1 MVVPVISSWASKK
14 GIGLIATG
22 DWTHPLWFRELEANL
37 EEAGEGVYKAKGA
50 PEGSPLFLL
59 STEVSSIYSQGGKV
73 RKIHTL
79 IFAPNFEVAGKI
91 NKELS
96 LRGANLLSDGR
107 PIVGLTAKAVAEIAL
122 GVEPKCLIIPA
133 HAWTPHFS
141 LYGSVSGFDSIA
153 ECFQELS
160 PEIYAIETG
169 LSCYDQ
175 KTEVLTEAGWKKI
188 SKIGRV
194 DRVCTL
200 NIDTNEIEFQKP
212 RRIFAYDY
220 KGKMYK
226 LKTKRVDLF
235 VTPNHKLLV
244 SHCDFRKVPEF
255 HLQEAQF
262 LYNKSKRFKKSGIW
276 KGKDEKYFILPEVKI
291 KHGSRFYSGLRKK
304 KEKWFSIKYWLRFF
318 GLWVAEGWT
327 TKGGDGDYNVCI
339 SNNDKRLLSEM
350 SQILESFGYNV
361 YLGNNVI
368 RVRDYQ
374 LFHYLKQF
382 GKAADKFVPQEI
394 KSLSKELLEIFFE
407 YYIKGD
413 GHVYGRT
420 SMGLSATTISTRLR
434 DDLQEIALKIGISA
448 YYKLGYKK
456 GTPFHGALYKD
467 RIYKQNA
474 DSWIVYFIRKNIHTT
489 LPSTIKK
496 YNYTESWVD
505 FEGKVFCVSVPN
517 QVIYVRRNSIPVW
530 CGNSDPAMNWRIE
543 DLRQRRI
550 VSFSDAHSPAKLG
563 REATVFELKEVSYSA
578 IRRAITG
585 EGPDKIAYTIEFYP
599 EEGKYHYTGHR
610 NCNVV
615 YSPNQT
621 RKLGTVCPVCG
632 RPLTVGVM
640 SRVEALAKG
649 DIETKSEKDEF
660 GVRWIRDKEG
670 KRTPYVMIVP
680 LLEILSEALG
690 AGVGT
695 QTVLSVYEQ
704 LASSL
709 GSEFRVLLETN
720 LVDIERVAGPKV
732 AEGIGKVRSGDI
744 SIEPGYD
751 GVFGKVKIWK
761 EEEEAED
768 EIEQE
773 TLF

>member
-1 MVVPVISSWASKK
+1 MRILADLQLHSRFSRAVSPQMVVPVISSWASKK

-37 EEAGEGVYKAKGA
+37 EEAGEGVYKAKDA

-107 PIVGLTAKAVAEIAL
+107 PIVGLSAKAVAEIAL
-122 GVEPKCLIIPA
+122 SVDKKCLIIPA

-141 LYGSVSGFDSIA
+141 LFGSVSGFDSIA

-169 LSCYDQ
+169 LS
-175 KTEVLTEAGWKKI
+175 
-188 SKIGRV
+188 
-194 DRVCTL
+194 
-200 NIDTNEIEFQKP
+200 
-212 RRIFAYDY
+212 
-220 KGKMYK
+220 
-226 LKTKRVDLF
+226 
-235 VTPNHKLLV
+235 
-244 SHCDFRKVPEF
+244 
-255 HLQEAQF
+255 
-262 LYNKSKRFKKSGIW
+262 
-276 KGKDEKYFILPEVKI
+276 
-291 KHGSRFYSGLRKK
+291 
-304 KEKWFSIKYWLRFF
+304 
-318 GLWVAEGWT
+318 
-327 TKGGDGDYNVCI
+327 
-339 SNNDKRLLSEM
+339 
-350 SQILESFGYNV
+350 
-361 YLGNNVI
+361 
-368 RVRDYQ
+368 
-374 LFHYLKQF
+374 
-382 GKAADKFVPQEI
+382 
-394 KSLSKELLEIFFE
+394 
-407 YYIKGD
+407 
-413 GHVYGRT
+413 
-420 SMGLSATTISTRLR
+420 
-434 DDLQEIALKIGISA
+434 
-448 YYKLGYKK
+448 
-456 GTPFHGALYKD
+456 
-467 RIYKQNA
+467 
-474 DSWIVYFIRKNIHTT
+474 
-489 LPSTIKK
+489 
-496 YNYTESWVD
+496 
-505 FEGKVFCVSVPN
+505 
-517 QVIYVRRNSIPVW
+517 
-530 CGNSDPAMNWRIE
+530 SDPAMNWRIE
-543 DLRQRRI
+543 DLDSRRI

-563 REATVFELKEVSYSA
+563 REATVFEVNEVSFSA
-578 IRRAITG
+578 IRNAVTG

-649 DIETKSEKDEF
+649 DIETESEKDEF

-695 QTVLSVYEQ
+695 QTVLTVYEQ
-704 LASSL
+704 LTSSL
-709 GSEFRVLLETN
+709 GSEFKVLLEKS
-720 LVDIERVAGPKV
+720 LADIERVAGAKV

>member
-1 MVVPVISSWASKK
+1 MRVLADLQLHSRFSRAVSSQMVVPVISSWASKK

-59 STEVSSIYSQGGKV
+59 STEISSIYSQGGKV

-91 NKELS
+91 NKELK

-122 GVEPKCLIIPA
+122 GVNPKCLIIPA

-169 LSCYDQ
+169 LS
-175 KTEVLTEAGWKKI
+175 
-188 SKIGRV
+188 
-194 DRVCTL
+194 
-200 NIDTNEIEFQKP
+200 
-212 RRIFAYDY
+212 
-220 KGKMYK
+220 
-226 LKTKRVDLF
+226 
-235 VTPNHKLLV
+235 
-244 SHCDFRKVPEF
+244 
-255 HLQEAQF
+255 
-262 LYNKSKRFKKSGIW
+262 
-276 KGKDEKYFILPEVKI
+276 
-291 KHGSRFYSGLRKK
+291 
-304 KEKWFSIKYWLRFF
+304 
-318 GLWVAEGWT
+318 
-327 TKGGDGDYNVCI
+327 
-339 SNNDKRLLSEM
+339 
-350 SQILESFGYNV
+350 
-361 YLGNNVI
+361 
-368 RVRDYQ
+368 
-374 LFHYLKQF
+374 
-382 GKAADKFVPQEI
+382 
-394 KSLSKELLEIFFE
+394 
-407 YYIKGD
+407 
-413 GHVYGRT
+413 
-420 SMGLSATTISTRLR
+420 
-434 DDLQEIALKIGISA
+434 
-448 YYKLGYKK
+448 
-456 GTPFHGALYKD
+456 
-467 RIYKQNA
+467 
-474 DSWIVYFIRKNIHTT
+474 
-489 LPSTIKK
+489 
-496 YNYTESWVD
+496 
-505 FEGKVFCVSVPN
+505 
-517 QVIYVRRNSIPVW
+517 
-530 CGNSDPAMNWRIE
+530 SDPAMNWRIE
-543 DLRQRRI
+543 DLKQRRI
-550 VSFSDAHSPAKLG
+550 VSFSDAHSPPKLG
-563 REATVFELKEVSYSA
+563 REATVFEVNEVSFSA
-578 IRRAITG
+578 IRNAVTG
-585 EGPDKIAYTIEFYP
+585 KGPDKIAYTIEFYP

-660 GVRWIRDKEG
+660 GVRWIKDKEG

-680 LLEILSEALG
+680 LLEILSEALNS
-690 AGVGT
+690 GVGT

-704 LASSL
+704 LTSSL
-709 GSEFRVLLETN
+709 GSEFKILLESP
-720 LVDIERVAGPKV
+720 LPDIERVAGPKV

-761 EEEEAED
+761 EEDGTED

>member
-1 MVVPVISSWASKK
+1 MRVLADLHLHSRFSRAVSQQMVVPVISSWASKK

-59 STEVSSIYSQGGKV
+59 STEISSIYSQGGKV

-79 IFAPNFEVAGKI
+79 IFAPNFEGAGKI

-122 GVEPKCLIIPA
+122 GVDPKCLVIPA

-141 LYGSVSGFDSIA
+141 LFGSVSGFDSIA

-169 LSCYDQ
+169 LS
-175 KTEVLTEAGWKKI
+175 
-188 SKIGRV
+188 S
-194 DRVCTL
+194 
-200 NIDTNEIEFQKP
+200 
-212 RRIFAYDY
+212 
-220 KGKMYK
+220 
-226 LKTKRVDLF
+226 
-235 VTPNHKLLV
+235 
-244 SHCDFRKVPEF
+244 
-255 HLQEAQF
+255 
-262 LYNKSKRFKKSGIW
+262 
-276 KGKDEKYFILPEVKI
+276 
-291 KHGSRFYSGLRKK
+291 
-304 KEKWFSIKYWLRFF
+304 
-318 GLWVAEGWT
+318 
-327 TKGGDGDYNVCI
+327 
-339 SNNDKRLLSEM
+339 
-350 SQILESFGYNV
+350 
-361 YLGNNVI
+361 
-368 RVRDYQ
+368 
-374 LFHYLKQF
+374 
-382 GKAADKFVPQEI
+382 
-394 KSLSKELLEIFFE
+394 
-407 YYIKGD
+407 
-413 GHVYGRT
+413 
-420 SMGLSATTISTRLR
+420 
-434 DDLQEIALKIGISA
+434 
-448 YYKLGYKK
+448 
-456 GTPFHGALYKD
+456 
-467 RIYKQNA
+467 
-474 DSWIVYFIRKNIHTT
+474 DS
-489 LPSTIKK
+489 
-496 YNYTESWVD
+496 
-505 FEGKVFCVSVPN
+505 
-517 QVIYVRRNSIPVW
+517 
-530 CGNSDPAMNWRIE
+530 AMNWRIE
-543 DLRQRRI
+543 DLRERRI
-550 VSFSDAHSPAKLG
+550 VSFSDAHSPPKLG
-563 REATVFELKEVSYSA
+563 REATVFEVSEVSFPA

-670 KRTPYVMIVP
+670 KRTPYVMMVP
-680 LLEILSEALG
+680 LLEILSEALN

-704 LASSL
+704 LISSL
-709 GSEFRVLLETN
+709 SSEFKILLESP
-720 LVDIERVAGPKV
+720 LPDIERVAGAKV
-732 AEGIGKVRSGDI
+732 AEGIGKVRAGDI

-761 EEEEAED
+761 EEGGAEN

>member
-1 MVVPVISSWASKK
+1 MRVLADLQLHSRFSRAVSPQMVVPVISSWAAKK
-14 GIGLIATG
+14 GIGLVATG
-22 DWTHPLWFRELEANL
+22 DWTHPLWLRELEVNL
-37 EEAGEGVYKAKGA
+37 EEAGEGVYKAKDA

-91 NKELS
+91 NSELS

-107 PIVGLTAKAVAEIAL
+107 PIVGLSAKAVAEIAL

-141 LYGSVSGFDSIA
+141 IFGSVSGFDSIA

-169 LSCYDQ
+169 LSCYDR
-175 KTEVLTEAGWKKI
+175 KTEVLTEAGWKKV
-188 SKIGRV
+188 SEVKYKDKI
-194 DRVCTL
+194 CTL
-200 NIDTNEIEFQKP
+200 NIDTDEIEFQKP
-212 RRIFAYDY
+212 RRIFAYNY

-226 LKTKRVDLF
+226 LRTKRVNLF

-244 SHCDFRKVPEF
+244 SHCDFRKPPEF
-255 HLQEAQF
+255 RLKEARSLF
-262 LYNKSKRFKKSGIW
+262 KKSKRFKKNGLW
-276 KGKDEKYFILPEVKI
+276 NAKNERYFVLPAVRI
-291 KHGSRFYSGLRKK
+291 KHGSRFYSGFRKK
-304 KEKWFSIKYWLRFF
+304 KGRRFSMKSWLKFF
-318 GLWVAEGWT
+318 GFWIAEGWT

-361 YLGNNVI
+361 LQRNNVI
-368 RVRDYQ
+368 RIRDYQ
-374 LFHYLKQF
+374 LYFYLKQF

-420 SMGLSATTISTRLR
+420 SRGLSATTISVRLR

-456 GTPFHGALYKD
+456 GTSFHGPLYKD
-467 RIYKQNA
+467 RIYKQSA

-489 LPSTIKK
+489 SPSTIKK

-517 QVIYVRRNSIPVW
+517 QVIYVRRNGIPVW

-543 DLRQRRI
+543 DLKERRI
-550 VSFSDAHSPAKLG
+550 VSFSDAHSPPK
-563 REATVFELKEVSYSA
+563 
-578 IRRAITG
+578 ITG

-640 SRVEALAKG
+640 SRVEALAKA

-660 GVRWIRDKEG
+660 GVRWIYDKE
-670 KRTPYVMIVP
+670 KERPPYVMVVP
-680 LLEILSEALG
+680 LLEILSEAMG

-704 LASSL
+704 LTSSL
-709 GSEFRVLLETN
+709 GSEFKVLLESH
-720 LVDIERVAGPKV
+720 LADIERVAGAKV
-732 AEGIGKVRSGDI
+732 AEAVAKVRSGDI

-761 EEEEAED
+761 EEEGAED